1 MNIEGKP
8 LPLLN
13 PARFLDA
20 WKMGPDHI
28 AITISDED
36 GACVGGVL
44 LTVEQWID
52 LNAYIATQF

>member
-13 PARFLDA
+13 PANYLDV

-28 AITISDED
+28 ALTISDEN
-36 GACVGGVL
+36 GSAVGGVL
-44 LTVEQWID
+44 LTIEQWKA
-52 LNAYIATQF
+52 LNAYIETKL

>member
-13 PARFLDA
+13 PAHFLDV

-28 AITISDED
+28 ALTISDDD
-36 GACVGGVL
+36 GSCVGGVL
-44 LTVEQWID
+44 LTAEQWTE
-52 LNAYIATQF
+52 LSAYINKQL